1 MIIGIGSD
9 IVDIKR
15 IKKTLNKFGDRF
27 IDRCFTEKEKIKSE
41 GRYNKFASYAKRYAA
56 KEACSKALGTG
67 LSKGVYWKDIGVIN
81 NKDGKPFIQLT
92 GNALKKL
99 KQITPKDRV
108 PSINLSISDEKD
120 IAFAVVIMSSS

>member
-27 IDRCFTEKEKIKSE
+27 INRCFTEKEKIKSE
-41 GRYNKFASYAKRYAA
+41 SRYNKFASYAKRYAA

-67 LSKGVYWKDIGVIN
+67 LAKGIYWKDIGVIN
-81 NKDGKPFIQLT
+81 NKDGKPFIELT

-99 KQITPKDRV
+99 KQITPKNKI

-120 IAFAVVIMSSS
+120 IAFAVVIISSS